1 MEQLINSNNMS
12 IMKPYMKENI
22 WIKYAPNETHIYI
35 PVYILKNQKKD
46 QERLFNGFGSVKS
59 FSDFDPF
66 SVS

>member
-1 MEQLINSNNMS
+1 
-12 IMKPYMKENI
+12 MKENI